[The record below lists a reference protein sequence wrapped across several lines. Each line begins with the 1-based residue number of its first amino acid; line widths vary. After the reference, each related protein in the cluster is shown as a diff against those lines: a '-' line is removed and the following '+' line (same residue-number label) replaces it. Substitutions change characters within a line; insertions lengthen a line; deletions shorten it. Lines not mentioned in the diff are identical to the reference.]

1 MVYLAGEPGAS
12 DVFYVRSLDG
22 GKTFAPA
29 VRVNS
34 QKGSAIAAGTIRG
47 AQIAVG
53 RNGAVH
59 VAWNGSGK
67 ALPGPPVNP
76 RTRRAGMPM
85 LYARSNAAGT
95 AFEAQRN
102 LMSETTNLDGGGSI
116 AADERGGVYV
126 AWHANAVSGE
136 DGEDARRVWIA
147 RSADDGA
154 TFGKERAVSDPA
166 TGVCG
171 CCALRLVATAGGE
184 LQLLYR
190 SATGKVHRDIYSMV
204 SRDQAGTF
212 ESTRVQGWEI
222 GACPMTSMS
231 IAAGR
236 AVLRAWETDGQVY
249 FNSSAAGDRPKAPPA
264 AAAGRSPGRKHPR
277 LAVGQKGTV
286 LLAWTEGTA
295 WARGGSLAW
304 QAFGADGR
312 PTADSGTRPGIPVWS
327 FAAVLARPDGGFTI
341 FYSTARCAL
350 PLPRRKPAR
359 LRSRSGPLRS
369 PAANSAPAQP
379 PPTAEAEAADESLV
393 AEVEPGASARNVGR
407 LRLQAHCHPAP
418 GEHDR
423 PLRGPLQEPRID
435 ERVQHVTAVVHSQA
449 PQTHGLRNGRARDPA
464 SRGSRLARDPL
475 LWRSSCST
483 HSNLRS
489 TRASCHVRVY
499 FS

>member
-1 MVYLAGEPGAS
+1 MVYFAGEPGAS

-34 QKGSAIAAGTIRG
+34 QKGSAIATGTIRG

-76 RTRRAGMPM
+76 RTKRAGMPM

-126 AWHANAVSGE
+126 AWHANALSGE

-147 RSADDGA
+147 RSADDGV

-231 IAAGR
+231 MDPRHPARLGNR
-236 AVLRAWETDGQVY
+236 RTGLLQFVRCRRSTE
-249 FNSSAAGDRPKAPPA
+249 SAAGSR
-264 AAAGRSPGRKHPR
+264 GR
-277 LAVGQKGTV
+277 TV
-286 LLAWTEGTA
+286 TEEP
-295 WARGGSLAW
+295 
-304 QAFGADGR
+304 QA
-312 PTADSGTRPGIPVWS
+312 PTAGH
-327 FAAVLARPDGGFTI
+327 
-341 FYSTARCAL
+341 
-350 PLPRRKPAR
+350 
-359 LRSRSGPLRS
+359 RSKR
-369 PAANSAPAQP
+369 
-379 PPTAEAEAADESLV
+379 
-393 AEVEPGASARNVGR
+393 
-407 LRLQAHCHPAP
+407 
-418 GEHDR
+418 
-423 PLRGPLQEPRID
+423 
-435 ERVQHVTAVVHSQA
+435 
-449 PQTHGLRNGRARDPA
+449 GRAARVDRRHRVGP
-464 SRGSRLARDPL
+464 RRLARLAGFRRGWPANRGQRHAPRHPGL
-475 LWRSSCST
+475 E
-483 HSNLRS
+483 LRRGRR
-489 TRASCHVRVY
+489 TA
-499 FS
+499 